1 MFNFGPTFIWTAVNL
16 VILYVV
22 LRLLLF
28 KPVTAMMEKRTNT
41 IKSNLENAE
50 KAKADAAQLK
60 RDYELQLK
68 NAASEADRIINE
80 ARAKAHNEYERI
92 INEAKETANKILEE
106 SRAEIEYER
115 QQMIKEMK
123 NQVASLAIA
132 AASKV
137 LEANMDTESNR
148 AIVDEFIDKAGVA

>member
-1 MFNFGPTFIWTAVNL
+1 MFNLGPTFIWTAVNL
-16 VILYVV
+16 IILYVV

-41 IKSNLENAE
+41 IKSNLEEAE

-60 RDYELQLK
+60 QDYELQLK
-68 NAASEADRIINE
+68 NAASEAERIISE
-80 ARAKAHNEYERI
+80 ARAKAEAEYEAI
-92 INEAKETANKILEE
+92 IKAAKEKADKIIEK
-106 SRAEIEYER
+106 SRMEIEHER
-115 QQMIKEMK
+115 QQMVKEIK

-137 LEANMDTESNR
+137 LEANMDTERNR
-148 AIVDEFIDKAGVA
+148 EIVDRFIDKEGVA

>member
-1 MFNFGPTFIWTAVNL
+1 MFNLGPTFIWTAVNL
-16 VILYVV
+16 IILYVV

-41 IKSNLENAE
+41 IKSNLEDAE

-60 RDYELQLK
+60 QDYELQLK
-68 NAASEADRIINE
+68 NAASEADRIISE

>member
-1 MFNFGPTFIWTAVNL
+1 MFNLGPTFIWTAVNL
-16 VILYVV
+16 IILYVV